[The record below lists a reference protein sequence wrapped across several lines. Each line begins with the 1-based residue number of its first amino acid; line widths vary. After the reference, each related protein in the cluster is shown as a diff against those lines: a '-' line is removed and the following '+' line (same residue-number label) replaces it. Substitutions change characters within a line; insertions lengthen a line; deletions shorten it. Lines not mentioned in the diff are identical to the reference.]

1 VIQFAGDRPGPS
13 AIFPSLGRHPVQ
25 IANVEGQ
32 KAFKLNAAR
41 RPKPHIQKSLEYEQH
56 AAKCRRMAAEMTTP
70 QLKKQL
76 EDAADVWDRLA
87 NERRRGIIET
97 NPDS

>member
-1 VIQFAGDRPGPS
+1 M
-13 AIFPSLGRHPVQ
+13 
-25 IANVEGQ
+25 Q
-32 KAFKLNAAR
+32 KT
-41 RPKPHIQKSLEYEQH
+41 LEYEQH

-87 NERRRGIIET
+87 RERRQGIVEP
-97 NPDS
+97 NS